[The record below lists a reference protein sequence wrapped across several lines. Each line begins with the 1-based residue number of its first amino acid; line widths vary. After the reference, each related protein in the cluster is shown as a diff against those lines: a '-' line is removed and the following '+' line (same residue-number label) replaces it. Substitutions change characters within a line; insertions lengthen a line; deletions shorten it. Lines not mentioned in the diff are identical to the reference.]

1 MTSCGG
7 QGEASGLGGGEEVAQ
22 PIGRGHTHVRPV
34 PKGGIEGLSVGQKEL
49 PNVTQAGDRSETVSL
64 LLYFFQ

>member
-1 MTSCGG
+1 M
-7 QGEASGLGGGEEVAQ
+7 AQ

-49 PNVTQAGDRSETVSL
+49 PNVTQAGDLEHLWL
-64 LLYFFQ
+64 LLNHLPGAARASAGKGAEEG